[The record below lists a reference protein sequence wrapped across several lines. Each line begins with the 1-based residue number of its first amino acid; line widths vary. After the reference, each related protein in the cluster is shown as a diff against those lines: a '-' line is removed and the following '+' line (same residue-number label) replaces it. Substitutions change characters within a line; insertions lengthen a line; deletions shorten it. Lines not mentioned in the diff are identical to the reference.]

1 MLQKWTTT
9 ITTPR
14 TPTSYNNHN
23 LHNRYK
29 PLDSCKSINQLCKGE
44 APNSSFAMTTKIY
57 PKPNLIIQT
66 TPKLHFKPHI
76 KMQVLPPCKQ
86 LKKIE
91 IKSKLSLPPKSPRQ
105 KASST
110 NLRQNLQ
117 KIKLI
122 QKSLS
127 LLWGQ
132 GPTNTIFPST
142 YIPFTFG
149 KCLVLVQNLRE

>member
-66 TPKLHFKPHI
+66 TPKLYFKP
-76 KMQVLPPCKQ
+76 Q
-86 LKKIE
+86 IE
-91 IKSKLSLPPKSPRQ
+91 IKLKLSLPPKSPRQ